1 MISVYVASDCHYVP
15 LLKVVGTP
23 SYMCPELFTDIPYGP
38 LVRLYTSFFS
48 CIYSSQHWVS
58 VILAKLLQ
66 CPFSSYCIY
75 EMTAFRPAFEAF
87 VSAYTLVHCKSL
99 ANIQFYKLIHAFWV
113 SHWPIQIIASH
124 WLMYSYSALSMLISP
139 AYENK
144 TKYIKLNNCN

>member
-1 MISVYVASDCHYVP
+1 MT
-15 LLKVVGTP
+15 LLKVMGTP
-23 SYMCPELFTDIPYGP
+23 SYMCPELFTDILYGP
-38 LVRLYTSFFS
+38 LVRLYTLVF
-48 CIYSSQHWVS
+48 YSSQHWVS

-66 CPFSSYCIY
+66 CPFSGCCIY

-99 ANIQFYKLIHAFWV
+99 ANIQFCKLIHAFWV

-144 TKYIKLNNCN
+144 TKNIKLNNCN